1 MFGHLPLL
9 EEVTPFSECLNFFPF
24 QIRTE
29 HVRGQPVTSWDLGSS
44 WQRYPVARRVHS
56 SVQGCGS
63 GDGLQIFLALRCHLE
78 TLGNMISPPPT
89 TNTPCVMFSLVL
101 CHAHVHFQQSGQVE
115 GMQIATFPVLSQS
128 VVPCTA
134 LTVAS

>member
-29 HVRGQPVTSWDLGSS
+29 RVRGQPVTSWDLGSS

-78 TLGNMISPPPT
+78 TLGNMISPPPFT
-89 TNTPCVMFSLVL
+89 SSQL
-101 CHAHVHFQQSGQVE
+101 QSGNSPRVRRGVE
-115 GMQIATFPVLSQS
+115 
-128 VVPCTA
+128 
-134 LTVAS
+134 VACGCHHFSWDG